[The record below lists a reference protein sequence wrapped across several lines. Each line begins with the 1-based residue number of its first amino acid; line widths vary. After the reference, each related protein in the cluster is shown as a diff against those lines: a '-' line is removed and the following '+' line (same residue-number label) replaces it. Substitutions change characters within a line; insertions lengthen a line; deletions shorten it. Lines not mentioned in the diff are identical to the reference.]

1 MVLEGGGSAESCAEL
16 SSPMLLTPI
25 PKPCWP
31 TMQSLKACFLTTAHL
46 PNRVLARQQH
56 NAQHS
61 PSFQSLPHSCHSHPC
76 GLPTHAGPAHLF
88 NLLLAGRR
96 RSARQ
101 RRGATLQAHQPVRGA
116 QHSQPL
122 GVVLKLQGALGVRE
136 VDDLHLQAGMG
147 AVRVGQP
154 TDQPMRLSM
163 RAQDNSDT
171 CAAGAGQQHGCKHF
185 AT

>member
-1 MVLEGGGSAESCAEL
+1 MGASQCSVWAEGRGPATISLTPQPYAAASVVDRPMHSPSHTSLPAGLDIHTHNHANRTHRGHAPAAHLRLRGVECRGRGHKVARHCQTAVALRQQAPYLGGKAGLVLEGGGSAESCAEL

-76 GLPTHAGPAHLF
+76 
-88 NLLLAGRR
+88 
-96 RSARQ
+96 
-101 RRGATLQAHQPVRGA
+101 
-116 QHSQPL
+116 
-122 GVVLKLQGALGVRE
+122 
-136 VDDLHLQAGMG
+136 
-147 AVRVGQP
+147 
-154 TDQPMRLSM
+154 
-163 RAQDNSDT
+163 
-171 CAAGAGQQHGCKHF
+171 
-185 AT
+185 